1 MDLIEQLETLRI
13 SDNDF
18 FGQSYEKQCAY
29 ARANAMLDDC
39 LEIVWKWLLDNN
51 ALDKVEYL
59 RKRVHF
65 NT

>member
-1 MDLIEQLETLRI
+1 MDLIEQLEELRY
-13 SDNDF
+13 SDSDLMNAFHDEF
-18 FGQSYEKQCAY
+18 YKYLG
-29 ARANAMLDDC
+29 ANEMLDDC

>member
-1 MDLIEQLETLRI
+1 MDLIEQLEKLRPVI
-13 SDNDF
+13 
-18 FGQSYEKQCAY
+18 GIYY
-29 ARANAMLDDC
+29 ADDKEYGEDLGKEEMLDNC

-59 RKRVHF
+59 RKRVYF